1 MTFIFLALAALLAQP
16 SAARRLHQTEG
27 RKRIPTL
34 LIGPIVFCG
43 GLCFYAFGRLS
54 VALAVLCVIAC
65 AVWYLR
71 DINSARR
78 SRRARKELATFL
90 GTVSADLR
98 AGATTAGALKR
109 GVEALPADC
118 PATVLV
124 PLRTAAG
131 MAAHGG
137 AIHGPLVAATEPAVV
152 RLGHV
157 IRLSSL
163 HGVALAGL
171 VEQAQSQLDAARRHA
186 QSTESSLQGPQATA
200 LILACLPLA
209 GIAMGG
215 AMGADSLGLLLG
227 GGLGG
232 LLLVIGVGLACGGFA
247 WSRYILRSATAC

>member
-1 MTFIFLALAALLAQP
+1 M
-16 SAARRLHQTEG
+16 
-27 RKRIPTL
+27 
-34 LIGPIVFCG
+34 
-43 GLCFYAFGRLS
+43 
-54 VALAVLCVIAC
+54 
-65 AVWYLR
+65 
-71 DINSARR
+71 
-78 SRRARKELATFL
+78 
-90 GTVSADLR
+90 
-98 AGATTAGALKR
+98 
-109 GVEALPADC
+109 
-118 PATVLV
+118 
-124 PLRTAAG
+124 
-131 MAAHGG
+131 
-137 AIHGPLVAATEPAVV
+137 V